1 MNTNEIRAKFLDF
14 FKHKNHAI
22 IPSAPLVPEHDPTV
36 LFTTAGMHPLVP
48 FLLGNKHPQGKRL
61 ANSQK
66 CIRTV
71 DIDKVGD
78 NSHLTM
84 FEMLGNWSLGD
95 YYKKES
101 INWSF
106 EFLTGKKWLGIDP
119 HKLYITV
126 YEGDTQTPEDTES
139 IRIWQ
144 NLFQKA
150 NLEARVGERIKTRS
164 KSDNWWEIGGNT
176 VGPAGPDTEIYYY
189 LGKEQDPKFNPDSE
203 EFIEVWNNVFLCY
216 QRKLDGSYTDLKQ
229 KNVDTGMGLERIAVV
244 MQGVDGVFETDLLKS
259 ICNTIINYAGV
270 VHEEV
275 YTETDMS
282 LTIAIRIIA
291 DHFRSAVFIAADRV
305 VPSNIERGY
314 VLRRLVRR
322 AIRQGLALGI
332 KADLTENIVPVII
345 KLYQTAYPEL
355 SAQEKVILDVLSAE
369 EQLFRKTLDR
379 GVKEFSKLVKNELT
393 GKDVF
398 ILFDTYGF
406 PPELSV
412 EDAKRIGLA
421 INKMWEVDFNKL
433 MEEQKKRSR
442 TATAGVFRGGLADH
456 SETTTRYHTA
466 THLMYR
472 ALRLVLGDHV
482 SQRGSNITV
491 ERARFDFSHSEK
503 VTPEQIARV
512 EAMVN
517 DQIAENLPV
526 SYEEMSPKEA
536 FAEGAAGAFG
546 DKYGEVV
553 KVYTIGDPRGK
564 WFSKEICGGPH
575 VDYTGVLGKFK
586 IIKEESSSAGVRR
599 IKAILE

>member
-36 LFTTAGMHPLVP
+36 LFTTAGMHPLIP

-95 YYKKES
+95 YYKAES
-101 INWSF
+101 IEWSF
-106 EFLTGKKWLGIDP
+106 EFLTNKKWLGIDP

-126 YEGDTQTPEDTES
+126 YEGDAQVSEDTES
-139 IRIWQ
+139 IKIWQ
-144 NLFQKA
+144 NLFQKVG
-150 NLEARVGERIKTRS
+150 LEAKIGERIKTRS
-164 KSDNWWEIGGNT
+164 KNDNWWEIGGNT
-176 VGPAGPDTEIYYY
+176 IGPAGPDTEIYCY
-189 LGKEQDPKFNPDSE
+189 LGKEQNPQFNPNSE

-244 MQGVDGVFETDLLKS
+244 MQKVAGVFETDLLKN
-259 ICNTIINYAGV
+259 ICNAIINHAGL
-270 VHEEV
+270 VHEQV
-275 YTETDMS
+275 YAETDMS
-282 LTIAIRIIA
+282 LTIAVRIIA
-291 DHFRSAVFIAADRV
+291 DHLRSAVFITADQV
-305 VPSNIERGY
+305 IPSNIERGY

-322 AIRQGLALGI
+322 AIRRGLILGI
-332 KADLTENIVPVII
+332 KSDLIENIAPVII
-345 KLYQTAYPEL
+345 KLYQGAYPEL
-355 SAQEKVILDVLSAE
+355 LAQKKVILDVLSVE

-379 GVKEFSKLVKNELT
+379 GVKEFSKLVKNQLT

-406 PPELSV
+406 PPELSI
-412 EDAKRIGLA
+412 EDAKRIG
-421 INKMWEVDFNKL
+421 ITIDETWETDFKKL
-433 MEEQKKRSR
+433 MEEQKRRSR

-456 SETTTRYHTA
+456 SELTTKYHTA

-482 SQRGSNITV
+482 SQRGSNITA

-512 EAMVN
+512 EEIVN
-517 DQIAENLPV
+517 EQIAKDLLV

-536 FAEGAAGAFG
+536 FAKGAAGAFG
-546 DKYGEVV
+546 DKYGEIV
-553 KVYTIGDPRGK
+553 KVYTIGDPSDK

-575 VDYTGVLGKFK
+575 VDRTGVLGEFK

-599 IKAILE
+599 IKAILK